1 MAKRKAIVPE
11 VGKFY
16 RVTDLDADSYRF
28 KNEKPKR
35 PKLDR
40 RIVKVLR
47 LYKNYARAADCLL
60 LDPRN
65 GETKR
70 SKYLHI
76 DLFRSEMEHAEACA
90 YVEMGIS
97 EIAEKMRDFL
107 APAPERKKHEQ
118 E

>member
-16 RVTDLDADSYRF
+16 RVTDLDADFCRF

-35 PKLDR
+35 AKLDR

-47 LYKNYARAADCLL
+47 IYKNYPVAADCLL
-60 LDPRN
+60 LDPQN
-65 GETKR
+65 GETR
-70 SKYLHI
+70 RCKYLHI
-76 DLFRSEMEHAEACA
+76 NLFCSEIEHAEACA

-97 EIAEKMRDFL
+97 EIADKMRGFL
-107 APAPERKKHEQ
+107 APAPVSKKHA
-118 E
+118 